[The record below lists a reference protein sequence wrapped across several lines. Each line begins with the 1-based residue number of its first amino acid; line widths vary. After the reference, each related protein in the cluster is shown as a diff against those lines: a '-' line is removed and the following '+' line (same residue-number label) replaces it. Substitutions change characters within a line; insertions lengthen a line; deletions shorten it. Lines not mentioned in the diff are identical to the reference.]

1 MLQKRKQGG
10 NIMLGGIV
18 FQLVA
23 IVAYVILASEFL
35 LRYYHD
41 SPVRYSYSATVTDK
55 DGNAA
60 KVAGEEGRRGKVDRK
75 MKMMLLGMVGMTV
88 CLFIR

>member
-1 MLQKRKQGG
+1 
-10 NIMLGGIV
+10 MLGGIV

-41 SPVRYSYSATVTDK
+41 SPVRYSYSTTVTDK
-55 DGNAA
+55 DGKAA
-60 KVAGEEGRRGKVDRK
+60 KVTGEEGRRGRVDRK

>member
-1 MLQKRKQGG
+1 
-10 NIMLGGIV
+10 MLGGIV

-23 IVAYVILASEFL
+23 IVAYVLLASEFL
-35 LRYYHD
+35 FRYFHD
-41 SPVRYSYSATVTDK
+41 SPVRFSTTVTDRNGK
-55 DGNAA
+55 AA
-60 KVAGEEGRRGKVDRK
+60 TVMGEGGRVGRAVRGRVDRK